1 MQNNNIERKKPMARL
16 RLNQEY
22 RNKIAN
28 RIKEHLFLEDTQ
40 ERQKYV
46 ELKEVQDTQNQS
58 AWDIATQ
65 IVRRHYTPEDV
76 EKAYYLQNKFENVS
90 TIAKDSCFHF
100 HYLGTKE
107 KTNYNGETEIEEN
120 VPIEKHFDFRLNGSI
135 DNESNYS
142 SNKDSE
148 YAFALFRDE
157 INAQDDCNADIL
169 IEQADKDDNPHK
181 RKFVENN
188 EKYLGLSGGR
198 NNETKYGREWNEKYQ
213 LDLIGR
219 DYCRDRSIACSEEE
233 FNILITWK
241 QQKGAFVMAHYKWI
255 KSVLD
260 QMKEIKVGLKGYKY
274 LDEAIELANELG
286 IEITDHEIIRTN
298 STGLVIYNPKN
309 LAERIKGMKNKNISR
324 EDKIKARLLYEAN
337 QGQSEV
343 VN

>member
-1 MQNNNIERKKPMARL
+1 MARI

-28 RIKEHLFLEDTQ
+28 RIRVHLQQEDT
-40 ERQKYV
+40 EEKRKYDN
-46 ELKEVQDTQNQS
+46 LKGDQIDINDN
-58 AWDIATQ
+58 AWKMAEQ
-65 IVRRHYTPEDV
+65 IVRRHYTDEDV

-107 KTNYNGETEIEEN
+107 KTNYNGEKEIEEN

-135 DNESNYS
+135 DEDNNYS
-142 SNKDSE
+142 SNRDLS
-148 YAFALFRDE
+148 YSFALFRDE
-157 INAQDDCNADIL
+157 INAQEDCNADIL
-169 IEQADKDDNPHK
+169 IEQANKDDNPHK

-219 DYCRDRSIACSEEE
+219 DYCRDRSIACTEQE
-233 FNILITWK
+233 FNFLISWK
-241 QQKGAFVMAHYKWI
+241 NAKANFVMAHEKWI
-255 KSVLD
+255 GSILK

-274 LDEAIELANELG
+274 LDEAIELCTELG
-286 IEITDHEIIRTN
+286 LDIKDHEIIRTN
-298 STGLVIYNPKN
+298 STGLTIYNPKN
-309 LAERIKGMKNKNISR
+309 LADRIKGMKNKR
-324 EDKIKARLLYEAN
+324 EKTREEKIAERVAYM
-337 QGQSEV
+337 QQSEKNV
-343 VN
+343 DNLN

>member
-1 MQNNNIERKKPMARL
+1 MQNKNIERKKPMARI

-28 RIKEHLFLEDTQ
+28 RIKQHLFQEDTQ
-40 ERQKYV
+40 ERQKYYD
-46 ELKEVQDTQNQS
+46 LKSKQDSQNDF
-58 AWDIATQ
+58 AWSVAEK
-65 IVRRHYTPEDV
+65 IVRRHYTDEDV
-76 EKAYYLQNKFENVS
+76 EKAWYLQNKFENVN

-100 HYLGTKE
+100 HYLGTRE
-107 KTNYNGETEIEEN
+107 KRNYDNQVEIEEN
-120 VPIEKHFDFRLNGSI
+120 VPIEKHFDFRLNGDI
-135 DNESNYS
+135 DTDSNS
-142 SNKDSE
+142 SHRSDWE
-148 YAFALFRDE
+148 YGYAYYRDE
-157 INAQDDCNADIL
+157 LNAQENCNADIM
-169 IEQADKDDNPHK
+169 IEQEGKDNNPHLTK
-181 RKFVENN
+181 YQDNN
-188 EKYLGLSGGR
+188 NKYLGNSDNGYS
-198 NNETKYGREWNEKYQ
+198 KQWKEKYQ

-233 FNILITWK
+233 FKILITWK